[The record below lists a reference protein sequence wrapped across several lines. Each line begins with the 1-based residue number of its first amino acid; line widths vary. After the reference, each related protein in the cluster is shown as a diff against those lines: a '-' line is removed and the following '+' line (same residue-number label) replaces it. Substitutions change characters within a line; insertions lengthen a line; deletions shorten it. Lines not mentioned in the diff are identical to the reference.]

1 MTGFDDEQVTRE
13 EERKALRLA
22 EVLDALEGGS
32 PAPISALEDPELV
45 SLVRTAGELRAALD
59 DATQT
64 TSFQSYRARS
74 RAYIL
79 HTLEEQ
85 QAQHAGAQR
94 QAGFVPFMRRRWAV
108 LAPAALAAAIAAFAF
123 FTPHVGAPT
132 TGDGSPAAAT
142 NLTASSTD
150 AELDRIQQAIALLNA
165 RVLQGEPVDA
175 PLLRTITES
184 SAAVANKIDNAPA
197 SMSRAHVATF
207 QKALTSGNASLATA
221 QPAVGSKDALV
232 AAQRATQDGVVAA
245 ARFLGADGTPT
256 PSATATAT
264 PTKTATPSAT
274 ATAMATPTKTATP
287 NANAN
292 ATATGTATPTA
303 TPDDRARP

>member
-1 MTGFDDEQVTRE
+1 VTGFDDEPVTRA
-13 EERKALRLA
+13 EEREALRLA

-59 DATQT
+59 DTTQT

-85 QAQHAGAQR
+85 QAQHAIAQR
-94 QAGFVPFMRRRWAV
+94 QAGLVPFMRRRWAV
-108 LAPAALAAAIAAFAF
+108 LAPAALAAAVAAFAF

-150 AELDRIQQAIALLNA
+150 AELDRIQQAIVLLNA
-165 RVLQGEPVDA
+165 RVLQGDPIDA

-184 SAAVANKIDNAPA
+184 SAAVANKIDTAPA
-197 SMSRAHVATF
+197 SVSREHVATF

-221 QPAVGSKDALV
+221 QPAAGSEDALV
-232 AAQRATQDGVVAA
+232 AAQRATQDGAVAA
-245 ARFLGADGTPT
+245 ARYLGADGTPT
-256 PSATATAT
+256 ATATPTKTVTPGPTATAT

-274 ATAMATPTKTATP
+274 AT
-287 NANAN
+287 
-292 ATATGTATPTA
+292 GTTTPTA
-303 TPDDRARP
+303 TATATAIPGDRTRP

>member
-1 MTGFDDEQVTRE
+1 MTVTGFDDEPVTRA
-13 EERKALRLA
+13 EEREALRLA

-85 QAQHAGAQR
+85 QAQHAATQR
-94 QAGFVPFMRRRWAV
+94 QAGLVPFMRRRWAV
-108 LAPAALAAAIAAFAF
+108 LTPAALAAAIAAFAF

-150 AELDRIQQAIALLNA
+150 AELDRIQQAIVLLNA
-165 RVLQGEPVDA
+165 RVLQGDPIEA

-184 SAAVANKIDNAPA
+184 SAAVANKIDTAPG
-197 SMSRAHVATF
+197 SVSRAHVATF

-221 QPAVGSKDALV
+221 QPAAGSEDALV
-232 AAQRATQDGVVAA
+232 AAQRATQDGAVAA
-245 ARFLGADGTPT
+245 ARYLGADGTTTPT
-256 PSATATAT
+256 ATATPTKTATPGPTATATAT

-274 ATAMATPTKTATP
+274 AT
-287 NANAN
+287 
-292 ATATGTATPTA
+292 GTTTPTA
-303 TPDDRARP
+303 TATPGDRTSP

>member
-1 MTGFDDEQVTRE
+1 MTGFDDEPVTRA
-13 EERKALRLA
+13 EEREALRLA

-64 TSFQSYRARS
+64 TSHLSYRARS

-79 HTLEEQ
+79 HTLETQ
-85 QAQHAGAQR
+85 QVQHAAAQR
-94 QAGFVPFMRRRWAV
+94 QAGLVPFMRRRWAV

-132 TGDGSPAAAT
+132 GDGSPAAAT

-150 AELDRIQQAIALLNA
+150 AELNRIQQALALLNA

-184 SAAVANKIDNAPA
+184 SAAVANKIDTAPA
-197 SMSRAHVATF
+197 SVSRAHVVTF

-221 QPAVGSKDALV
+221 QPAAGSEDALV

-245 ARFLGADGTPT
+245 ARYLGADGTPT

-264 PTKTATPSAT
+264 PTKTATPRPTAT
-274 ATAMATPTKTATP
+274 ATATPTKTATRS
-287 NANAN
+287 
-292 ATATGTATPTA
+292 ATATGTA